1 MRYQSIKRITGLAA
15 IVAALAWPSAVRAD
29 DLVVASGWDLLLTV
43 DAELKNP
50 GLPGPDFLDFKGVPL
65 GTYDFKGSIGVQNV
79 GNSDTIIH
87 RLDTATIP
95 PSGSDTIGIQ
105 VDALQLIDTSDG
117 YYATLNPNTAST
129 GNLTIFDDGTWSND
143 FYVYFDLYAGA
154 SANPAYY
161 LGNGNKHFIGSGNWT
176 HYPGT
181 GDPLITGVNSLLNGS
196 DHLNDFFLVGQAV
209 HDAGDGSFHIVISP
223 EPSSALL
230 AVLGTGLWLMRRK
243 LLQR

>member
-1 MRYQSIKRITGLAA
+1 MRYQSIKRITGLGL
-15 IVAALAWPSAVRAD
+15 VAASLACPSAMRAD
-29 DLVVASGWDLLLTV
+29 DTVHSGWDLLLTV

-65 GTYDFKGSIGVQNV
+65 GTYNFGNGGVPV

-87 RLDTATIP
+87 RLNTATIP
-95 PSGSDTIGIQ
+95 PSGSDTIDIQ

-129 GNLTIFDDGTWSND
+129 GSLTIFDDGKWNNS

-154 SANPAYY
+154 SANPANY
-161 LGNGNKHFIGSGNWT
+161 LGTGYKHFIGSGNWT

-196 DHLNDFFLVGQAV
+196 DHLNDFFLVKQAV